1 MREIKFRYRFQHCRT
16 KEIITAILTIEQL
29 ESPKHTPEVFGLMW
43 DTLSRDQYTNNHD
56 KTGRDLYERDV
67 FTHDG
72 EAEGWK
78 AQIYFGNGAWMI
90 RELVPDY
97 GIAMLSAYYPDS
109 QCEVIGNIY
118 KEAN

>member
-1 MREIKFRYRFQHCRT
+1 
-16 KEIITAILTIEQL
+16 
-29 ESPKHTPEVFGLMW
+29 MW

-118 KEAN
+118 EKED